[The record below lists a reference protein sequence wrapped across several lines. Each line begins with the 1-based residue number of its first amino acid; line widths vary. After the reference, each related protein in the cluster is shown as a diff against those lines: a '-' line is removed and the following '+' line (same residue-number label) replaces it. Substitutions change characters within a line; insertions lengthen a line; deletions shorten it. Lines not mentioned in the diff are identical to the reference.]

1 MLHVTADKQEVVF
14 AYDRLDISF
23 LSKIQLRWMILLP
36 LSGTLDKAM
45 ELRDVIR
52 YFLLLGAVRSTEHD
66 FVVLKTD
73 NVLLETVIFGFE
85 VANICLHLVFNQIGI
100 QLFIII
106 LNAE

>member
-1 MLHVTADKQEVVF
+1 
-14 AYDRLDISF
+14 
-23 LSKIQLRWMILLP
+23 MILLP
-36 LSGTLDKAM
+36 LSGTLDKAV

-85 VANICLHLVFNQIGI
+85 VANICLHLIFNQIGI